1 MRVLIAGASGTI
13 GRAVAAELGQRHEII
28 SAGRRSGEVRMDIT
42 DGESI
47 RTAFEELGA
56 IDALVSTTGTVK
68 LAPFANMEV
77 ADYEI
82 GLRDKLLGQL
92 NLVLIGRHYLSD
104 AGSFTLTTGVLD
116 SDPIR
121 MGTSASMVNGAINA
135 FVMAADVRTLPHQD
149 EAYVRRELDRLI
161 DGLSGVSYDIDI
173 WAVSNSSPADDP
185 FVDLMKRSTEKVL
198 NQGIIMIPQLTVG
211 FTDSRC
217 VRPLGTH
224 TYGFAP
230 VTPDSDTIR
239 PGVHGINEAMEISNL
254 LFLTKTRIA
263 LACLALQGSM
273 P

>member
-28 SAGRRSGEVRMDIT
+28 SAGRRSGDVRMDIT

-135 FVMAADVRTLPHQD
+135 FVMAAAIEMPRSI
-149 EAYVRRELDRLI
+149 RI
-161 DGLSGVSYDIDI
+161 N
-173 WAVSNSSPADDP
+173 AVS
-185 FVDLMKRSTEKVL
+185 
-198 NQGIIMIPQLTVG
+198 
-211 FTDSRC
+211 
-217 VRPLGTH
+217 
-224 TYGFAP
+224 
-230 VTPDSDTIR
+230 
-239 PGVHGINEAMEISNL
+239 PGVIAEAMGEYAP
-254 LFLTKTRIA
+254 LFRGFEPVPVARAA
-263 LACLALQGSM
+263 LAYAKSVEGAQTGRVYRVW
-273 P
+273 